1 MLPYLYVYL
10 LHYIHKPSF
19 THNITFV
26 DLHVQVMCFCT
37 VHVACLFHG
46 IIISQKKKLIFQGII
61 PVSHTHNTSHIYMYI
76 YIHANYRDCSEID
89 KIKVVAIVHG
99 GIMLTKMF
107 WRYLLGESYDI
118 NRKLVIHMLC
128 ISFEKRN
135 KCWTIEYLLHMFF
148 TQR

>member
-26 DLHVQVMCFCT
+26 DLHVQVTCFCT

-89 KIKVVAIVHG
+89 EIKVVAIVCGYHAYKDV
-99 GIMLTKMF
+99 LEVPVRREL
-107 WRYLLGESYDI
+107 RYKQEAGNPHALYQ
-118 NRKLVIHMLC
+118 
-128 ISFEKRN
+128 F
-135 KCWTIEYLLHMFF
+135 
-148 TQR
+148 